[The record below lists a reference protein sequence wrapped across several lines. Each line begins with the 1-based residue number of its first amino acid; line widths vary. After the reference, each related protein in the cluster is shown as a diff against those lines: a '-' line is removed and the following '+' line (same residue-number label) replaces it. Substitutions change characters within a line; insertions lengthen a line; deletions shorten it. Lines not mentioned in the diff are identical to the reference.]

1 MAETAGPRPTQ
12 PWFARMRPLIG
23 VAVLVGGWWLLHAS
37 RAVEPVLL
45 PSPMET
51 FAAFWKGITQG
62 TLGTLGAD
70 FWKTIV
76 RTLWSF
82 GIALVIAVP
91 LGIVLG
97 SSRALYESIE
107 FAIDFFHSTPAFAMF
122 PLFLVILGVGEKTKV
137 AVAAFGAALVILFN
151 VAYGVMG
158 ARKQRQLAARVM
170 GASRV
175 RVLTDVTLLESM
187 PQVFVGMRSG
197 VSLALVFVAEMFIG
211 STDGLSQ
218 RVMNAQMI
226 FDMPEMYA
234 AIFAAGLLGYVM
246 NLVFILAE
254 RRFVHW
260 GGK

>member
-1 MAETAGPRPTQ
+1 MISDK
-12 PWFARMRPLIG
+12 WFARLRPLIG
-23 VAVLVGGWWLLHAS
+23 VVVLLAGWGALYASKAVD
-37 RAVEPVLL
+37 PVLL

-51 FAAFWKGITQG
+51 FAAFWKGMTE
-62 TLGTLGAD
+62 GTLGAD
-70 FWKTIV
+70 FWKTIL
-76 RTLWSF
+76 RTVYSF
-82 GIALVIAVP
+82 LIALVVAVP

-97 SSRALYESIE
+97 ASRKLYESIE
-107 FAIDFFHSTPAFAMF
+107 FTIDFFRSTPASAMF
-122 PLFLVILGVGEKTKV
+122 PLFLVIFGVGEKTKI

-170 GASRV
+170 GAPRW

-197 VSLALVFVAEMFIG
+197 VSLALVIIIVAEMFIG
-211 STDGLSQ
+211 STDGLGQ

-234 AIFAAGLLGYVM
+234 AIFAAGMLGYAM

>member
-1 MAETAGPRPTQ
+1 MNREL
-12 PWFARMRPLIG
+12 WLARLRPLVG
-23 VAVLVGGWWLLHAS
+23 VVVVIVAWALLHAS
-37 RAVEPVLL
+37 RAIDPVLL
-45 PSPMET
+45 PSPGEAL
-51 FAAFWKGITQG
+51 AAFWKGLAQG
-62 TLGTLGAD
+62 NLWTD

-76 RTLWSF
+76 RTLSSF
-82 GIALVIAVP
+82 AIALVVAVP

-97 SSRALYESIE
+97 ASRKLYESIE
-107 FAIDFFHSTPAFAMF
+107 FGIDFFRSTPASAMF
-122 PLFLVILGVGEKTKV
+122 PLFLVIFGAGEKTKI

-158 ARKQRQLAARVM
+158 VRKQRQLAARVM
-170 GASRV
+170 GAPRW
-175 RVLTDVTLLESM
+175 RVLTDVTLLEAM

-197 VSLALVFVAEMFIG
+197 VSLALVIVIVAEMFIG
-211 STDGLSQ
+211 STDGLGQ
-218 RVMNAQMI
+218 RVMNAQLI

-234 AIFAAGLLGYVM
+234 AIFAAGLLGYAM

>member
-1 MAETAGPRPTQ
+1 MKQRDWMARL
-12 PWFARMRPLIG
+12 RPLIG
-23 VAVLVGGWWLLHAS
+23 VVVLVGAWYLIHAS
-37 RAVEPVLL
+37 RAVDPLLL
-45 PSPMET
+45 PSPVET
-51 FAAFWKGITQG
+51 FSAFWNGLTQ
-62 TLGTLGAD
+62 GTLGAD

-76 RTLWSF
+76 RTLTSF
-82 GIALVIAVP
+82 ALALVIAVP

-97 SSRALYESIE
+97 SLQKLYESIE
-107 FAIDFFHSTPAFAMF
+107 FAIEFFRSTPASAMF
-122 PLFLVILGVGEKTKV
+122 PLFLVIFGVGETTKI
-137 AVAAFGAALVILFN
+137 AVATFGASLTILFN

-158 ARKQRQLAARVM
+158 ARKQRQLAAKVM
-170 GASRV
+170 GAPRY

-197 VSLALVFVAEMFIG
+197 VSLALVIVIVAEMFIG
-211 STDGLSQ
+211 STDGLGQ

-234 AIFAAGLLGYVM
+234 AIFAAGVLGYAM